1 MSNIELYNRG
11 DIIGGVVDIFTY
23 SAVYYDGSKILRN
36 GNIFNRV
43 GCPESLFLGDDY
55 DDVETMEEVLDKLL
69 KFLNLNIIQNGYDFY
84 IFSDSTLSAKDSITW
99 TNIDDDTTH
108 NSSLATINVDK
119 DFYIDTDTNI
129 STDDVYT
136 QIKVKAKL
144 DKFDVVLES
153 PLDDDSL
160 ISPYDNMQQYMTE
173 YISEGNGNTAL
184 NAFKAIVNGRTTDYD
199 KAYTY
204 NWFIRDYMNSKWS
217 FTRNGVDVFGTYYEK
232 SDLGSYINQWK
243 ILSEMRKRPLMPAII
258 GFGRTDQKKLSDNSP
273 LKAPSI
279 TKSLVIS
286 INGNGVGKPL
296 TYTFYSKNANDE
308 WTSIQKQATPYPTDN
323 DLKNAKMSIKYKSAS
338 SGTYS
343 PTDSSITNYIVF
355 SGKIVLN
362 PIQAIT
368 DLTENYNIYKSL
380 LDKKQWVYAGQLKDK
395 TFADSK
401 KDGNAH
407 NTVPSGLNEY
417 GKFYALKYFNTR
429 APLDKTVTSDET
441 MLSANPF
448 FDDKENKL
456 LQYNVTG
463 YNNPN
468 NGIDGIY
475 KIPILA
481 CQLKI
486 GDKYCVETI
495 LEDGSS
501 KYDWVKESDLTFDF
515 DDDGTKVYNDK
526 FYLGPDLAGG
536 DYLVGEEHDMANNI
550 HSYMNLGSVSGT
562 AIPIKAS
569 DALAGDLT
577 FEIVGVCNITFDELV
592 RRHKTWFRHT
602 TWSSKCVQVLPYC
615 ENIIIKN
622 FNVKLASDNGGYDT
636 TYEDN
641 GLVYCSDENHNYV
654 TDKQIDFDLISGVDA
669 STAFKCGI
677 NATTFKNCMIDMV
690 NKAPVDTIDDSVT
703 KETAKPEMIYVND
716 KYMLYSKPKLI
727 VETTFKYDKC
737 GNEFANYK
745 FNYFKAKKFVTFS
758 HSINL
763 KTDSITL
770 KLREQ

>member
-1 MSNIELYNRG
+1 MSNIELYNR
-11 DIIGGVVDIFTY
+11 DDVIGGVVDIFTY
-23 SAVYYDGSKILRN
+23 SAVYYDGSKYLRN

-84 IFSDSTLSAKDSITW
+84 IFSDSTLASKDSITW

-108 NSSLATINVDK
+108 NSSLTPINVCK

-204 NWFIRDYMNSKWS
+204 NWFIRDYMNNKWS
-217 FTRNGVDVFGTYYEK
+217 FTRNGVDVFGKYYEK
-232 SDLGSYINQWK
+232 SDSVAYINQWK
-243 ILSEMRKRPLMPAII
+243 ILSEMRKNVLMPGII
-258 GFGRTDQKKLSDNSP
+258 GFGRTDAKKLSDNSP

-279 TKSLVIS
+279 NKSLVIS
-286 INGNGVGKPL
+286 INGNGVGKARYL
-296 TYTFYSKNANDE
+296 LQRTVL
-308 WTSIQKQATPYPTDN
+308 PYPSDD
-323 DLKNAKMSIKYKSAS
+323 DLKNAKMSIKYKSTS

-362 PIQAIT
+362 PIQATT
-368 DLTENYNIYKSL
+368 DLTVGHALYNAL
-380 LDKKQWVYAGQLKDK
+380 VVDKDFAYAGILKKK
-395 TFADSK
+395 TFTDAK
-401 KDGNAH
+401 KDGDNK

-417 GKFYALKYFNTR
+417 GKYYALKYFNTR
-429 APLDKTVTSDET
+429 APLDKNLTADET

-481 CQLKI
+481 CQMKI

-550 HSYMNLGSVSGT
+550 HSYMNLGSTSGT

-569 DALAGDLT
+569 DALAGDLS

-602 TWSSKCVQVLPYC
+602 TWSSNCVQVLPYC
-615 ENIIIKN
+615 ENVIIKN

-669 STAFKCGI
+669 TTAFKCGI

-690 NKAPVDTIDDSVT
+690 NKAPIDTIDDGVT

-716 KYMLYSKPKLI
+716 KYLLYSKPKLI
-727 VETTFKYDKC
+727 LETTFKYDKC

>member
-1 MSNIELYNRG
+1 MSNIELYNR
-11 DIIGGVVDIFTY
+11 DDVIGGIVDIFTY
-23 SAVYYDGSKILRN
+23 SAVYYDGSKVLQN

-84 IFSDSTLSAKDSITW
+84 IFSDSTLASKDNITW

-108 NSSLATINVDK
+108 NSSLTPINVDK

-173 YISEGNGNTAL
+173 YISEGNGKTAL

-204 NWFIRDYMNSKWS
+204 NWFIRDYMNNKWS
-217 FTRNGVDVFGTYYEK
+217 FTRNGVDVFDTYYEK

-279 TKSLVIS
+279 NKSLVIS
-286 INGNGVGKPL
+286 INGNGVGKARYL
-296 TYTFYSKNANDE
+296 LQETVL
-308 WTSIQKQATPYPTDN
+308 PYPSDD
-323 DLKNAKMSIKYKSAS
+323 DLKNAKMSIKYNSVS

-362 PIQAIT
+362 PIQATT
-368 DLTENYNIYKSL
+368 DLTVGHALYNAL
-380 LDKKQWVYAGQLKDK
+380 VEKKDFAYAGILKKK
-395 TFADSK
+395 TFTDAK
-401 KDGNAH
+401 KNGDNK

-417 GKFYALKYFNTR
+417 GKYYALKYFNTR
-429 APLDKTVTSDET
+429 APLDKTITSDET

-481 CQLKI
+481 CQMKI

-550 HSYMNLGSVSGT
+550 HSYMNLGSTSGT

-569 DALAGDLT
+569 DALAGDLS

-602 TWSSKCVQVLPYC
+602 TWSSNCVQVLPYC
-615 ENIIIKN
+615 ENVIIKN

-690 NKAPVDTIDDSVT
+690 NKAPIDTINDNVT
-703 KETAKPEMIYVND
+703 GDIAKPEMIYVND
-716 KYMLYSKPKLI
+716 KYLLYSKPKLI
-727 VETTFKYDKC
+727 LETTFKYDKC
-737 GNEFANYK
+737 GDVFSNYK

>member
-1 MSNIELYNRG
+1 MSNIELYNR
-11 DIIGGVVDIFTY
+11 DDVIGGVVDVFTY
-23 SAVYYDGSKILRN
+23 SAVYYDGSKYLRN

-84 IFSDSTLSAKDSITW
+84 IFSDSTLAAKDSITW

-136 QIKVKAKL
+136 QIRVKAKL

-204 NWFIRDYMNSKWS
+204 NWFIRDYMNNKWS
-217 FTRNGVDVFGTYYEK
+217 FTRNGVDVFDTYYEK

-286 INGNGVGKPL
+286 INGNGVGKARYL
-296 TYTFYSKNANDE
+296 LQRTVL
-308 WTSIQKQATPYPTDN
+308 PYPSDD
-323 DLKNAKMSIKYKSAS
+323 DLKNAKMSIKYNSVS

-362 PIQAIT
+362 PIQATT
-368 DLTENYNIYKSL
+368 DLTAGHALYNAL
-380 LDKKQWVYAGQLKDK
+380 VEKKDFAYAGILKNK
-395 TFADSK
+395 TFTDSK
-401 KDGNAH
+401 KDGDNK

-417 GKFYALKYFNTR
+417 GKYYALKYFNTQ
-429 APLDKTVTSDET
+429 APLDKNLTADET

-481 CQLKI
+481 CQMKI

-515 DDDGTKVYNDK
+515 DDDGTKIYNDK

-602 TWSSKCVQVLPYC
+602 TWSSNCVQVLPYC
-615 ENIIIKN
+615 ENVIIKN

-669 STAFKCGI
+669 ATAFKCGI

-690 NKAPVDTIDDSVT
+690 NKAPIDTIDDGVT

-716 KYMLYSKPKLI
+716 KYLLYSKPKLI
-727 VETTFKYDKC
+727 LETTFKYDKC

>member
-1 MSNIELYNRG
+1 MSNIELYNRD

-23 SAVYYDGSKILRN
+23 SAVYYDMSKSLHN
-36 GNIFNRV
+36 ENIFAEI

-55 DDVETMEEVLDKLL
+55 DDVETMEEVLEKLL

-84 IFSDSTLSAKDSITW
+84 IFSDSTLSNKNYITW
-99 TNIDDDTTH
+99 IDIDTGNFEDITL
-108 NSSLATINVDK
+108 STINVDK

-173 YISEGNGNTAL
+173 YISEGNGKTAI

-217 FTRNGVDVFGTYYEK
+217 FTRNGIDVFAKYYEK
-232 SDLGSYINQWK
+232 STSGAYINQWK
-243 ILSEMRKRPLMPAII
+243 ILSEMRKHPLMPGII
-258 GFGRTDQKKLSDNSP
+258 GFGRTDAKKLSDNSP

-279 TKSLVIS
+279 NKSLVIS
-286 INGNGVGKPL
+286 INGNGVGKARYL
-296 TYTFYSKNANDE
+296 LQETVL
-308 WTSIQKQATPYPTDN
+308 PYPSDD
-323 DLKNAKMSIKYKSAS
+323 DLKNAKMSIKYKSTS

-362 PIQAIT
+362 PIQATT
-368 DLTENYNIYKSL
+368 DLTVGHALYNAL
-380 LDKKQWVYAGQLKDK
+380 VEKKDFAYAGILKKK
-395 TFADSK
+395 TFADAK
-401 KDGNAH
+401 KNGDNK

-417 GKFYALKYFNTR
+417 GKYYALKYFNTQ
-429 APLDKTVTSDET
+429 APLDKNLTADET

-481 CQLKI
+481 CQMKI

-501 KYDWVKESDLTFDF
+501 KYDWVKEADLTYSF

-550 HSYMNLGSVSGT
+550 HSYMNLGSTSGT

-602 TWSSKCVQVLPYC
+602 TWSSNCVQVLPYC
-615 ENIIIKN
+615 ENVIIKN

-690 NKAPVDTIDDSVT
+690 NKTPIDTINDNVT
-703 KETAKPEMIYVND
+703 NETAKPEMIYVND
-716 KYMLYSKPKLI
+716 KYLLYSKPKLI
-727 VETTFKYDKC
+727 LETTFKYDKC

>member
-1 MSNIELYNRG
+1 MSNIEYYNKG
-11 DIIGGVVDIFTY
+11 DIIGGVVDAFTY
-23 SAVYYDGSKILRN
+23 SAVYYDGSKTLHN
-36 GNIFNRV
+36 GNIFNRI

-55 DDVETMEEVLDKLL
+55 DDVQTMEEVLDKLL
-69 KFLNLNIIQNGYDFY
+69 KFLNLNIIQNGFDFY
-84 IFSDSTLSAKDSITW
+84 IFSDSTMASKDTIIW

-108 NSSLATINVDK
+108 NASLTPIAVDS

-173 YISEGNGNTAL
+173 YISEGNGDTAY

-217 FTRNGVDVFGTYYEK
+217 FTRNGVDVFAKYYEK

-243 ILSEMRKRPLMPAII
+243 LLAEMRKNVLMPGII
-258 GFGRTDQKKLSDNSP
+258 GFGRTDAKKLSDNSP
-273 LKAPSI
+273 LKTPTL

-296 TYTFYSKNANDE
+296 TYAFTNQ
-308 WTSIQKQATPYPTDN
+308 TATPYPTDD
-323 DLKNAKMSIKYKSAS
+323 DLKNAKMSIKYNSVS

-343 PTDSSITNYIVF
+343 PIDPNITNYIVF

-362 PIQAIT
+362 PIQALT
-368 DLTENYNIYKSL
+368 DLNENFKLYWYL
-380 LDKKQWVYAGQLKDK
+380 LDMKRPEYAGLLKDK
-395 TFADSK
+395 TFAMSK
-401 KDGNAH
+401 KDGKSH
-407 NTVPSGLNEY
+407 NTVPSGLNER
-417 GKFYALKYFNTR
+417 GKFYALKYFNTT
-429 APLDKTVTSDET
+429 APLDKTVKTDET

-475 KIPILA
+475 KIPVLA
-481 CQLKI
+481 CQMKI

-501 KYDWVKESDLTFDF
+501 KYDWVKEADLTYTF
-515 DDDGTKVYNDK
+515 DDDGTKIYNDK

-536 DYLVGEEHDMANNI
+536 EYLVGEEHDMANNI

-569 DALAGDLT
+569 DALAGDLS
-577 FEIVGVCNITFDELV
+577 FEIVGVCNITFDKLV

-602 TWSSKCVQVLPYC
+602 TWSSNCVQVLPYC

-622 FNVKLASDNGGYDT
+622 FNVKLASDNGGHDT

-654 TDKQIDFDLISGVDA
+654 TGKQIDFDLISGVDA

-690 NKAPVDTIDDSVT
+690 NKAPIDTIDDNIT
-703 KETAKPEMIYVND
+703 NETAKPEMIYVND
-716 KYMLYSKPKLI
+716 KYLLYNKPRLI
-727 VETTFKYDKC
+727 LETTFKYDKC
-737 GNEFANYK
+737 GSEFANYK